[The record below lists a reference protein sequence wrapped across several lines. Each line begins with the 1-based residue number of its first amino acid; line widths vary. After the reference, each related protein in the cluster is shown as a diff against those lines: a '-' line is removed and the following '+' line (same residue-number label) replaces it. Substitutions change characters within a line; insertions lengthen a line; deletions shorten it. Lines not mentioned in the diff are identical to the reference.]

1 MQADPQAAEVW
12 LKRMG
17 LMQLRPTAVTFTAL
31 LKGELKGGCGWMWNF
46 RRNAIELGI
55 WDLGVAVDS

>member
-17 LMQLRPTAVTFTAL
+17 FMQLRPTAVTFTAL
-31 LKGELKGGCGWMWNF
+31 LKGVITEKWM
-46 RRNAIELGI
+46 RMDVEVQAT
-55 WDLGVAVDS
+55 